1 MKLLIATIIAIF
13 IVLFGIVTLHKFINN
28 LSWKESFKK
37 IFEYFIDLF

>member
-1 MKLLIATIIAIF
+1 MKLLIATIIAVF
-13 IVLFGIVTLHKFINN
+13 IILFGAVTLHKLISK